1 MGWRGLLKRF
11 INARVYH
18 PAAVVSIREAPTTA
32 TGGGV
37 CNDLAATASR
47 GAFSGPKESGVAT
60 RRRSSPPE
68 ADPPTRVTL
77 RFLADEL
84 GLSPASVSLVLNRA
98 PAAKAIPPATQERI
112 RAAAAAFDYRPNT
125 IAKSLRHRRTLT
137 VGVMV
142 PEISEGYAALVMSG
156 IEDALLQAGYLYF
169 VASHRHR
176 DDLLEEYPRLMLD
189 RSVDGLIGVDT
200 PIRSALPV
208 PVVTVS
214 GHDDVDGVTNI
225 VLDHEQAAAK
235 AIEHLHALGHRRIA
249 YIKGQRFSSDTTV
262 RWRTIRE
269 AARAHRLPID
279 KALVGQ
285 LDGDSPLPD
294 LGFAVTRTL
303 LAARPRFTALFA
315 FNDISALGAI
325 RAIREAGL
333 RVPEDVS
340 VVGFDDIPSAAYQN
354 PGLTTVRQPLYEM
367 GQRAAFTLV
376 GRLEAPTARVPR
388 TISLEPSL
396 VVRGTTAP
404 AKS

>member
-1 MGWRGLLKRF
+1 MVAGDKKKR
-11 INARVYH
+11 ARPV
-18 PAAVVSIREAPTTA
+18 
-32 TGGGV
+32 G
-37 CNDLAATASR
+37 D
-47 GAFSGPKESGVAT
+47 
-60 RRRSSPPE
+60 
-68 ADPPTRVTL
+68 TRVTL

-98 PAAKAIPPATQERI
+98 PAARAIPAATQDRI
-112 RAAAAAFDYRPNT
+112 RAAAERFSYRPNT

-176 DDLLEEYPRLMLD
+176 ADLVEEYPRLMLD
-189 RSVDGLIGVDT
+189 RAVDGLILVDT
-200 PIRSALPV
+200 PLRAPLPV
-208 PVVTVS
+208 PVVAVS
-214 GHDDVDGVTNI
+214 GHDEVDGLTNI
-225 VLDHEQAAAK
+225 VLDHARAASHAL
-235 AIEHLHALGHRRIA
+235 AHLKALGHRRIA

-262 RWRTIRE
+262 RWTTIHE

-279 KALVGQ
+279 RALVGQ
-285 LDGDSPLPD
+285 LDGESPLSD
-294 LGFAVTRTL
+294 LGYAVTRRL
-303 LAARPRFTALFA
+303 LAVTPPFTALFA

-325 RAIREAGL
+325 RAIRESGL

-340 VVGFDDIPSAAYQN
+340 VVGFDDIASAAYQN

-367 GQRAAFTLV
+367 GQRAADTLV
-376 GRLEAPTARVPR
+376 ARMERPDQPVPR

-396 VVRGTTAP
+396 VVRGTTAR
-404 AKS
+404 ARG